1 MTIRSISAKDAK
13 WNVSAIIQRL
23 RIEAGLE
30 MIVSAGRSFEE
41 VLQSSSKDADLVLL
55 GLATPGKN
63 FMEYY
68 KNMQQLIAP
77 LPTTVLVLAADD
89 VSFREVL
96 FQEDVF
102 SAD

>member
-1 MTIRSISAKDAK
+1 
-13 WNVSAIIQRL
+13 
-23 RIEAGLE
+23 